1 MIRSVGVLLRNGQPS
16 GSVSSAKDSAFVIP
30 EKTRR
35 AISPAHFVLS
45 QSRRPRENSQWRSTG
60 GQGGTRR
67 RSSSGEEAER
77 PSDLNHLIAPKY
89 DHVSSRRCGVGCPCL
104 KLRHVWLM
112 APSSGKIG
120 IGENCDLPALPI
132 DHHLRS
138 CRLPLITKRF
148 ISQPKADELPAHLRA
163 S

>member
-1 MIRSVGVLLRNGQPS
+1 MIGSVGVLLRNGQPS
-16 GSVSSAKDSAFVIP
+16 GSVSSTKDSALVIP
-30 EKTRR
+30 EKTQR
-35 AISPAHFVLS
+35 AISPAHLVLS
-45 QSRRPRENSQWRSTG
+45 QSHRPRENFRWRSIG
-60 GQGGTRR
+60 AHGGTRR
-67 RSSSGEEAER
+67 RSSSGAETER

-89 DHVSSRRCGVGCPCL
+89 DHVSSRRCGLGCPCL

-112 APSSGKIG
+112 APLIGKIG

-148 ISQPKADELPAHLRA
+148 IDQPKADELLAHLRA